1 MKSATMV
8 CACQTAASEMPPPRK
23 IDKLPEEFRD
33 WLHQTLKDGGWS
45 GYAKIAEDLNTKLQ
59 AAGYEVSIGKSAVH
73 EYGQEY
79 REFVKYQ
86 EQASQWAADW
96 MNDNGLEEEAQRH
109 NVLFQMVTTLAFK
122 VMQSQMTKGG
132 DEIKPQDLHFI
143 GKMLKDIMHSSGIRQ
158 KLMDD
163 ERSRIAEEERAA
175 MASKLDEAV
184 EAGDVEKEAALKAK
198 EIMGFA

>member
-1 MKSATMV
+1 
-8 CACQTAASEMPPPRK
+8 MPPPRK
-23 IDKLPEEFRD
+23 IDLMPEEFRD
-33 WLHQTLKDGGWS
+33 WLHQALKEGGWS
-45 GYAKIAEDLNTKLQ
+45 GYTKIADDLNTKLQ

-122 VMQSQMTKGG
+122 VMQSQMTKTG

-158 KLMDD
+158 KLKDD
-163 ERSRIAEEERAA
+163 ERKRIEEDARKAAAAE
-175 MASKLDEAV
+175 MADNLDTASA
-184 EAGDVEKEAALKAK
+184 EAGLSAKAAEALRNRVLGLKR
-198 EIMGFA
+198 

>member
-1 MKSATMV
+1 
-8 CACQTAASEMPPPRK
+8 MPPPRK
-23 IDKLPEEFRD
+23 IDLIPDEFRD
-33 WLHQTLKDGGWS
+33 WLHQALKEGGWS
-45 GYAKIAEDLNTKLQ
+45 GYVKIAEDLTTKLQ
-59 AAGYEVSIGKSAVH
+59 AAGYEVSISKSAVH

-163 ERSRIAEEERAA
+163 ERVRIAEEERAA

>member
-1 MKSATMV
+1 MLVSNAHV
-8 CACQTAASEMPPPRK
+8 RVPDMPPPRK
-23 IDKLPEEFRD
+23 VDLLPAELKK
-33 WLHQTLKDGGWS
+33 WLQDALKERGFA
-45 GYAKIAEDLNTKLQ
+45 GYEDLAEDLNFRLEEE
-59 AAGYEVSIGKSAVH
+59 GYELRIKKSAIH
-73 EYGQEY
+73 SYGTEYA
-79 REFVKYQ
+79 EFVKHQ
-86 EQASQWAADW
+86 DEASAWAAGW

-109 NVLFQMVTTLAFK
+109 NVLFQMITTLAFK
-122 VMQSQMTKGG
+122 VMQSQMTKKGE
-132 DEIKPQDLHFI
+132 EIDPKELHFI
-143 GKMLKDIMHSSGIRQ
+143 GKMLKDVMASSGIRQ